1 MDRVDRAKPL
11 CLIRHREDLKL
22 LPAYVNKQG
31 WSMCPYTFMKTLSLE
46 IFFVFFKH
54 TLIHMGSSTGIFACM
69 RELI

>member
-31 WSMCPYTFMKTLSLE
+31 WSMCPYTFMEILSLE
-46 IFFVFFKH
+46 FLLFFKH
-54 TLIHMGSSTGIFACM
+54 TLINMGSSTGISAYM